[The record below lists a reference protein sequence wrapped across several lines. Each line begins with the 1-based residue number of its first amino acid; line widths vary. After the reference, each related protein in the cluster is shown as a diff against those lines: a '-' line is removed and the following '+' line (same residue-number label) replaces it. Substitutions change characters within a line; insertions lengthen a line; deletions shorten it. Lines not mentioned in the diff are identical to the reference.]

1 MGTKNIVFLV
11 VFVCSVGY
19 FLYSVRA
26 LIRLLTLGK
35 SENRFDNPILRLKQT
50 LVVAFGQSKLF
61 RDMAPGIM
69 HASIFWG
76 FLVLFLAIVESIGEG
91 LIPGFSLRSLGPVYS
106 PLVFMQDLF
115 AGLVALAV
123 IVALY
128 RRYVVRPRRLDVDKH
143 GKRDATY
150 ILLVI
155 MTIMITMVGQNAARM
170 SMSGIEPSRFLS
182 AQFVGFFASRPPD
195 QIRLY
200 LEVFW
205 WIHIGLVLG
214 FLNYLPH
221 SKHLHILTSV
231 PNVYFSSLKPKGALN
246 RINLEEEGVEKFG
259 VSDVDDLSW
268 KQLLDGYTCTEC
280 GRCTDSCPANL
291 TGKLLSPRKIVVD
304 IRKRLVEKG
313 HLVLRGKTQESAT
326 TSEVK
331 GPLAKTLVHGYISAE
346 ELFACTTCLA
356 CVQECPVNIE
366 HVDAIVDMR
375 RHLVLMESNFPPE
388 VQVVFRNLENN
399 FSPWALPRSSRADW
413 ADGLNVPRMS
423 DSPKIDVLFWV
434 GCAGAYDARYIK
446 VTRAFTAL
454 LKRAGVKFAILGTE
468 EKCTGDSARRIGNE
482 YLAQMLMK
490 DNVATLNGYNVN
502 KIVTTCPHCY
512 NTLKNEYPQ
521 FGGRYD
527 VQHHTDFL
535 AKLLQEGALKPT
547 EKLDK
552 TVTYHD
558 SCYLGRY
565 NEVYD
570 SPRGVL
576 KTVEGVDLVE
586 MEKTRSKGMCCGAGG
601 GRMWMEETEGNR
613 VNIARTEQVLS
624 THASIVTTAC
634 PFCMTM
640 LNDGVKAKEAADKVE
655 VKDVAEILLE
665 AVQSR
670 P

>member
-1 MGTKNIVFLV
+1 
-11 VFVCSVGY
+11 
-19 FLYSVRA
+19 
-26 LIRLLTLGK
+26 
-35 SENRFDNPILRLKQT
+35 
-50 LVVAFGQSKLF
+50 
-61 RDMAPGIM
+61 
-69 HASIFWG
+69 
-76 FLVLFLAIVESIGEG
+76 
-91 LIPGFSLRSLGPVYS
+91 
-106 PLVFMQDLF
+106 
-115 AGLVALAV
+115 
-123 IVALY
+123 
-128 RRYVVRPRRLDVDKH
+128 
-143 GKRDATY
+143 
-150 ILLVI
+150 
-155 MTIMITMVGQNAARM
+155 
-170 SMSGIEPSRFLS
+170 
-182 AQFVGFFASRPPD
+182 
-195 QIRLY
+195 
-200 LEVFW
+200 
-205 WIHIGLVLG
+205 
-214 FLNYLPH
+214 
-221 SKHLHILTSV
+221 
-231 PNVYFSSLKPKGALN
+231 
-246 RINLEEEGVEKFG
+246 
-259 VSDVDDLSW
+259 
-268 KQLLDGYTCTEC
+268 
-280 GRCTDSCPANL
+280 
-291 TGKLLSPRKIVVD
+291 
-304 IRKRLVEKG
+304 
-313 HLVLRGKTQESAT
+313 
-326 TSEVK
+326 
-331 GPLAKTLVHGYISAE
+331 
-346 ELFACTTCLA
+346 
-356 CVQECPVNIE
+356 
-366 HVDAIVDMR
+366 
-375 RHLVLMESNFPPE
+375 MESNFPPE

>member
-1 MGTKNIVFLV
+1 MGTKNLVFLIA
-11 VFVCSVGY
+11 FLCSIGY
-19 FLYSVRA
+19 FLFSVRA
-26 LIRLLTLGK
+26 LVRILKLGK
-35 SENRFDNPILRLKQT
+35 IENRFDNPVLRFKRMLI
-50 LVVAFGQSKLF
+50 VAFGQSKLF
-61 RDMAPGIM
+61 REIVPGIM
-69 HASIFWG
+69 HAFIFWG
-76 FLVLFLAIVESIGEG
+76 FLVLLLAILESIGEG
-91 LIPGFSLRSLGPVYS
+91 LFPGFSLRGLGPVYP
-106 PLVFMQDLF
+106 PLIFMQDLF
-115 AGLVALAV
+115 AGLVVLAV
-123 IVALY
+123 IMALY
-128 RRYVVRPRRLDVDKH
+128 RRYVARPRRLEVDKH

-150 ILLVI
+150 ILLI
-155 MTIMITMVGQNAARM
+155 ILTIMITMVGQNAARM
-170 SMSGIEPSRFLS
+170 STSGIESSRFLS
-182 AQFVGFFASRPPD
+182 AQFVDSFASMSPNR
-195 QIRLY
+195 IRIY
-200 LEVFW
+200 FEMFW

-231 PNVYFSSLKPKGALN
+231 PNVYFSSLKPKGALKP
-246 RINLEEEGVEKFG
+246 INLEEEGVEKFG
-259 VSDVDDLSW
+259 VSDVDDLTW

-313 HLVLRGKTQESAT
+313 PLVLSGKSSESLS
-326 TSEVK
+326 TSEEK
-331 GPLAKTLVHGYISAE
+331 GPFAKTLVHDYISAE

-399 FSPWALPRSSRADW
+399 FSPWAFPSSSRADW
-413 ADGLNVPRMS
+413 AEGLNVPRMS
-423 DSPKIDVLFWV
+423 DSPDIDVLFWV
-434 GCAGAYDARYIK
+434 GCAGAYDARYTK
-446 VTRAFTAL
+446 VTKAFTAL
-454 LKRAGVKFAILGTE
+454 LQQAGVKFAILGTE

-482 YLAQMLMK
+482 YLAQTLMK
-490 DNVATLNGYNVN
+490 DNIATLNNHNVK
-502 KIVTTCPHCY
+502 KIVTTCPHCF

-535 AKLLQEGALKPT
+535 AKLLEQGALEPT
-547 EKLDK
+547 GNFDK
-552 TVTYHD
+552 TITYHD

-570 SPRGVL
+570 SPRDVL

-586 MEKTRSKGMCCGAGG
+586 MAKTRSRGMCCGAGG
-601 GRMWMEETEGNR
+601 GRMWMEETEGKR
-613 VNIARTEQVLS
+613 VNIERTEQALS
-624 THASIVTTAC
+624 THASVVSTAC

-640 LNDGVKAKEAADKVE
+640 MNDGVKAKEAADEVE

-670 P
+670 S